1 MTAVAKRSLESRK
14 DYQMVYQVDL
24 EGKIKLRLCPIVSEQ
39 EKDKVAIIPLIYTEH
54 NILGITDQVES
65 SFRFSWG
72 RCRTVSLNFDFSS
85 SSSSATSSTE
95 GNYRGLETFNCP
107 VYSIGEDRLR
117 ESEEDTNSPFKPTI
131 ICPGQPRVILSDLLD
146 NFREK

>member
-65 SFRFSWG
+65 SFRFS
-72 RCRTVSLNFDFSS
+72 
-85 SSSSATSSTE
+85 
-95 GNYRGLETFNCP
+95 
-107 VYSIGEDRLR
+107 
-117 ESEEDTNSPFKPTI
+117 
-131 ICPGQPRVILSDLLD
+131 
-146 NFREK
+146 

>member
-1 MTAVAKRSLESRK
+1 MSPEEDVARFHLTLTSRP
-14 DYQMVYQVDL
+14 
-24 EGKIKLRLCPIVSEQ
+24 RL
-39 EKDKVAIIPLIYTEH
+39 L
-54 NILGITDQVES
+54 L
-65 SFRFSWG
+65 
-72 RCRTVSLNFDFSS
+72 LL
-85 SSSSATSSTE
+85 TSSTE

-117 ESEEDTNSPFKPTI
+117 ESEEDTNSPPKPTI